1 MKKLI
6 MSCAVIAAVSITTQ
20 SFAQFQDEKNVTI
33 TMDLQ
38 PILQLNMSGPDNLDF
53 TFSTIPQYT
62 GGIVKYGATQLT
74 VSATVDWDLYAVGTS
89 SNGIFW
95 DSLVSY
101 GGGNTNST
109 ATLPLSIL
117 EMHQYPAN
125 PSTAGFTG
133 AAGRDADYSHIF
145 DLDTTNGSNLPGS
158 GTHGH
163 NSIYAS
169 NTPYTEPAST
179 EKYIAGHAGALSFVT
194 GGSYLTQTGTTSNY
208 KYIIDYRILPG
219 LPVVFPMA
227 GLNDGTSQ
235 ELDAATPG
243 KYAQPGIYSMNVKYV
258 LAENQ

>member
-6 MSCAVIAAVSITTQ
+6 MSCAVIAALGITTQ
-20 SFAQFQDEKNVTI
+20 AFAQLQDEKNVTI

-38 PILQLNMSGPDNLDF
+38 PILQLNMSGADNLDF
-53 TFSTIPQYT
+53 TFNTIPQYT

-74 VSATVDWDLYAVGTS
+74 ISATVDWDLYAVGTS
-89 SNGIFW
+89 SNGAGTSW

-101 GGGNTNST
+101 GNRNTNAT
-109 ATLPLSIL
+109 ANLPLSLL

-125 PSTAGFTG
+125 PNSITFAGG
-133 AAGRDADYSHIF
+133 VGRDADYSHPF
-145 DLDTTNGSNLPGS
+145 DLDTTNGSGI

-169 NTPYTEPAST
+169 GSPYTEPAAT
-179 EKYIAGHAGALSFVT
+179 EKYIAGHSGPTAFVS
-194 GGSYLTQTGTTSNY
+194 GGSYLTQTGTTSSY
-208 KYIIDYRILPG
+208 KYVIDYRILPG

-235 ELDAATPG
+235 ELDFVSPG
-243 KYAQPGIYSMNVKYV
+243 MYAQPGIYSMNVKYV